1 MSDHFVSTKGPIAW
15 MAGNSVAAN
24 LVMVVC
30 LVGGLIMGS
39 HIKQEVFP
47 DFDLDIVT
55 ITVAYPGASPEEVEK
70 GIILPVEEAVEG
82 LEGVN
87 DVTSTANEG
96 SGSVVVE
103 IVEGENIQRLA
114 QDIQSE
120 VDRIT
125 SFPDDAE
132 EPSVTVVARKR
143 EVVSLALHGDHSD
156 WVLREMA
163 ENLRDRFMQDPDIT
177 QVELSGV
184 RDFEISIEVP
194 LENLRRYNLTTA
206 EIAARIDKASVDLPG
221 GGIKTSGGEILVRV
235 KERKDYGRE
244 FGKIPIITANDGTHV
259 LLEDI
264 AEIKDGF
271 EDSDVFATF
280 DGQPAV
286 LIDVYRIGDQTPI
299 EVADAVK
306 RNIETF
312 RQILPTG
319 LSLNILKDHSTV
331 YKQRLDLLLTNGY
344 MGLALVF
351 LCLALFLET
360 RLAFWVSLGIPI
372 SFFGSLLLLPGF
384 GVTINMMSMFA
395 FIITLG
401 IVVDDAIVVGENVY
415 NYHQKG
421 MSFLDAA
428 IRGAREI
435 SMPVIFSVLT
445 NIVTFLPMYF
455 VPGIMGKIFR
465 QIPLVVI
472 SVFAVSLVESLLVLP
487 AHLGHQKEKKRGN
500 PITRWMHARQQG
512 FSRWFVH
519 VVKTKYG
526 PFLDL
531 TLQYRYLTLSLGIA
545 VLLVTIGYVKS
556 GRMGMTLFP
565 KIEADYANVTAV
577 LPYGTA
583 VENTTEIQ
591 KILVDAGRKVA
602 ENNGGDQLVT
612 GIFAQITGGGS
623 TSEVRVYLTDPEIRP
638 MSTTAFTRTWREQVG
653 ELVGLEYITFA
664 SDSGGPGSGKSLTVE
679 LSHRD
684 IHVLERASEELA
696 RELEVYPNVAD
707 IDDGF
712 SPGKRQFD
720 FKIRDSAR
728 GLGLRAEDVAR
739 QVRNAFYGAEA
750 LRQLRGRNEVKVMV
764 RLPKSERVL
773 EHNIEELILRTPS
786 GVEIPLREAVIMEP
800 GRAYTTIDRHNGRRT
815 VEVTANVIP
824 QSRANEI
831 LNALVA
837 ESLPSLIEKYPGLSY
852 SFEGRQADMRESM
865 ASLVQG
871 LFMALLAIYGLLAVP
886 FRSYAQPLII
896 MVSIPF
902 GIVGAVIGHIL
913 MGYSLS
919 LMSLFGIVALS
930 GVVVNDSLVLIDF
943 ANRERR
949 EHEVNAHDAV
959 LTAGV
964 ARFRP
969 IILTTLTTFGGLA
982 PMIFETSRQARFL
995 IPMAISLGFGI
1006 VFATLITL
1014 VLVPSLYMV
1023 VVDAIE
1029 VMRCKKV

>member
-1 MSDHFVSTKGPIAW
+1 

-24 LVMVVC
+24 LIMIIC
-30 LVGGLIMGS
+30 LIGGLIVGS

-47 DFDLDIVT
+47 DFDLDMVSV
-55 ITVAYPGASPEEVEK
+55 TVAYPGASPEEVEK
-70 GIILPVEEAVEG
+70 GIILPIEEAVQG
-82 LEGVN
+82 LDGVD
-87 DVTSTANEG
+87 DVTSSASEG

-103 IVEGENIQRLA
+103 IVEGEDVQRLA

-120 VDRIT
+120 VDGIT
-125 SFPDDAE
+125 SFPEDAE
-132 EPSVTVVARKR
+132 EPSVTIVSRKR
-143 EVVSLALHGDHSD
+143 EVVSLALHGDQSD
-156 WVLREMA
+156 WVLRETA
-163 ENLRDRFMQDPDIT
+163 EDLRDRLILDSNIT
-177 QVELSGV
+177 LVELAGV
-184 RDFEISIEVP
+184 RDFEISVEVP
-194 LENLRRYNLTTA
+194 QENLRRYNLTLA
-206 EIAARIDKASVDLPG
+206 EIAERIDDASVDLPG

-244 FGKIPIITANDGTHV
+244 FGKIPIITGNDGTSV

-271 EDSDVFATF
+271 EDSDIFASF

-299 EVADAVK
+299 DVADAVK
-306 RNIETF
+306 RNVEIFQE
-312 RQILPTG
+312 ILPQG
-319 LSLNILKDHSTV
+319 LSLDILRDRSNV
-331 YKQRLDLLLTNGY
+331 YKQRLELLLTNGY
-344 MGLALVF
+344 MGLGLVF
-351 LCLALFLET
+351 LCLALFLEA
-360 RLAFWVSLGIPI
+360 RLAFWVSMGIPI
-372 SFFGSLLLLPGF
+372 SFLGSLLLLPGF
-384 GVTINMMSMFA
+384 GVTINMISMFA

-428 IRGAREI
+428 IQGAREI
-435 SMPVIFSVLT
+435 AMPVTFSVLT
-445 NIVTFLPMYF
+445 NVVTFMPMYF
-455 VPGIMGKIFR
+455 VPGVMGKVFR
-465 QIPLVVI
+465 QIPLVVV
-472 SVFAVSLVESLLVLP
+472 SVFAVSLVESLFVLP
-487 AHLGHQKEKKRGN
+487 AHLGHQRDRRRHG
-500 PITRWMHARQQG
+500 ITGWMHAVQQR
-512 FSRWFVH
+512 FSKWFVH
-519 VVKTKYG
+519 MVKTKYG

-531 TLQYRYLTLSLGIA
+531 TLKYRYLTMSVGVA
-545 VLLVTIGYVKS
+545 VLLMTLGYVQS
-556 GRMGMTLFP
+556 GRMGLTLFP
-565 KIEADYANVTAV
+565 KIEADYAKVTAV

-583 VENTTEIQ
+583 VEKTKKIQ
-591 KILVDAGRKVA
+591 KVLVDAAKEVG
-602 ENNGGDQLVT
+602 EENGGDQLVT
-612 GIFAQITGGGS
+612 GIFARIMDGGS
-623 TSEVRVYLTDPEIRP
+623 TSEIRVYLTDPEVRP
-638 MSTTAFTRTWREQVG
+638 VSTAAFTRMWRERVG
-653 ELVGLEYITFA
+653 ELVGLEYITYE

-684 IHVLERASEELA
+684 IDTLEKASAELA
-696 RELEVYPNVAD
+696 RELEVYPNVKD

-712 SPGKRQFD
+712 SPGKRQYD

-728 GLGLRAEDVAR
+728 GLGLSAEDVAR
-739 QVRNAFYGAEA
+739 QVRYSFYGAEA
-750 LRQLRGRNEVKVMV
+750 LRQQRGRNEVKVMV

-773 EHNIEELILRTPS
+773 EHNIEELILRTSS
-786 GVEIPLREAVIMEP
+786 GTEIPLREAVTMTP

-824 QSRANEI
+824 QSKANEI
-831 LNALVA
+831 LNALMA
-837 ESLPSLIEKYPGLSY
+837 KSLPELVEKYPGLSFG
-852 SFEGRQADMRESM
+852 FEGKQADMRESM
-865 ASLVQG
+865 SSLIEG
-871 LFMALLAIYGLLAVP
+871 LLLALLVIYGLLAVP

-902 GIVGAVIGHIL
+902 GIVGAVIGHLL

-930 GVVVNDSLVLIDF
+930 GVVVNDSLVLINF
-943 ANRERR
+943 ANRKRQESGM
-949 EHEVNAHDAV
+949 NAHDAV
-959 LTAGV
+959 LSAGV

-1014 VLVPSLYMV
+1014 ILVPSLYMV
-1023 VVDAIE
+1023 IVDAIE
-1029 VMRCKKV
+1029 IFRCRDK

>member
-1 MSDHFVSTKGPIAW
+1 MSTFSTSSKGPIAW

-24 LVMVVC
+24 LIMIVC
-30 LVGGLIMGS
+30 LIGGLIVGS

-47 DFDLDIVT
+47 DFDLDMVSV
-55 ITVAYPGASPEEVEK
+55 TVAYPGASPEEVEK
-70 GIILPVEEAVEG
+70 GIILPIEEAVQG
-82 LEGVN
+82 LDGVD
-87 DVTSTANEG
+87 DVTSSASEG
-96 SGSVVVE
+96 SGSVIVE

-132 EPSVTVVARKR
+132 EPSVTIVSRKR
-143 EVVSLALHGDHSD
+143 EVVSLALHGAQSD
-156 WVLREMA
+156 WVLRETA
-163 ENLRDRFMQDPDIT
+163 EDLRDRLIQDPNIT
-177 QVELSGV
+177 QVELHGV
-184 RDFEISIEVP
+184 RDYEISVEVP
-194 LENLRRYNLTTA
+194 QENLRRYNLTIA
-206 EIAARIDKASVDLPG
+206 EVAARIDKASVDLPG

-244 FGKIPIITANDGTHV
+244 FGKIPIITGNDGTSV

-264 AEIKDGF
+264 AEINDGF
-271 EDSDVFATF
+271 EDSDIFASF

-299 EVADAVK
+299 DVADAVK
-306 RNIETF
+306 RNVETF
-312 RQILPTG
+312 RQILPQG
-319 LSLNILKDHSTV
+319 LSLNILKDRSNV
-331 YKQRLDLLLTNGY
+331 YKQRLELLLTNGY
-344 MGLALVF
+344 MGLGLVF
-351 LCLALFLET
+351 LCLALFLEA
-360 RLAFWVSLGIPI
+360 RLAFWVSMGIPI
-372 SFFGSLLLLPGF
+372 SFLGSLLLLPGF
-384 GVTINMMSMFA
+384 GVTINMISLFA

-428 IRGAREI
+428 IQGAREI
-435 SMPVIFSVLT
+435 AMPVTFSVLT
-445 NIVTFLPMYF
+445 NVVTFMPMYF
-455 VPGIMGKIFR
+455 VPGVMGKVFR
-465 QIPLVVI
+465 QIPLVVV

-487 AHLGHQKEKKRGN
+487 AHLGHQRDRRRSG
-500 PITRWMHARQQG
+500 ITGWMHGMQQR
-512 FSRWFVH
+512 FSKWFIH

-531 TLQYRYLTLSLGIA
+531 TLKYRYLTMSVGVAI
-545 VLLVTIGYVKS
+545 LLVTVGYVQS
-556 GRMGMTLFP
+556 GRMGLTLFP
-565 KIEADYANVTAV
+565 KIEADYAKVTAV

-583 VENTTEIQ
+583 VEKTKEIQ
-591 KILVDAGRKVA
+591 KILVDAGREVG
-602 ENNGGDQLVT
+602 EENGGDQLVT
-612 GIFAQITGGGS
+612 GIFARIMDGGS
-623 TSEVRVYLTDPEIRP
+623 TSEVRVYLTDPEVRP
-638 MSTTAFTRTWREQVG
+638 VSTADFTRMWRERVG
-653 ELVGLEYITFA
+653 DLVGLEYITYE

-684 IHVLERASEELA
+684 INVLEKASAELA
-696 RELEVYPNVAD
+696 RELEVYPNVKD

-712 SPGKRQFD
+712 SPGKRQYD

-739 QVRNAFYGAEA
+739 QVRYAFYGAEA
-750 LRQLRGRNEVKVMV
+750 LRQQRGRNEVKVMV

-786 GVEIPLREAVIMEP
+786 GVEIPLREAVTMTP

-824 QSRANEI
+824 QSKANEI
-831 LNALVA
+831 LNALMA
-837 ESLPSLIEKYPGLSY
+837 ESLPWLVEKYPGLSY
-852 SFEGRQADMRESM
+852 GFEGKQADMRESM
-865 ASLVQG
+865 SSLVEG
-871 LFMALLAIYGLLAVP
+871 LLLALLVIYGLLAVP

-902 GIVGAVIGHIL
+902 GIVGAVLGHLL

-930 GVVVNDSLVLIDF
+930 GVVVNDSLVLINF
-943 ANRERR
+943 ANRKRQENGM
-949 EHEVNAHDAV
+949 NAHDAV
-959 LTAGV
+959 LSAGV

-1023 VVDAIE
+1023 IVDAIE
-1029 VMRCKKV
+1029 ILRCRGK